1 MFSLEVERGRF
12 LAIRGDVDK
21 NELMDIYQTPIECE
35 LYEGRVIEVLK
46 LSGYC
51 RAEVGD
57 SYKKIAQ
64 RYNCDLNQLI
74 KINQNGA
81 IYPTKRV
88 WLP

>member
-12 LAIRGDVDK
+12 LAVCGDVDK
-21 NELMDIYQTPIECE
+21 NELIDIYQTPIDDE
-35 LYEGRVIEVLK
+35 LYEGRVIEVLE

-57 SYKKIAQ
+57 SYEKIAK
-64 RYNCDLNQLI
+64 RYNCDLQRLI
-74 KINQNGA
+74 KINQNGV
-81 IYPTKRV
+81 IYPSKRV

>member
-12 LAIRGDVDK
+12 LAVRGDVDK
-21 NELMDIYQTPIECE
+21 NELMDIYQTPIEGE
-35 LYEGRVIEVLK
+35 LYKGRVIEVLK

-57 SYKKIAQ
+57 SYEKIAK
-64 RYNCDLNQLI
+64 RHNCDLNQLI
-74 KINQNGA
+74 KINQNGV